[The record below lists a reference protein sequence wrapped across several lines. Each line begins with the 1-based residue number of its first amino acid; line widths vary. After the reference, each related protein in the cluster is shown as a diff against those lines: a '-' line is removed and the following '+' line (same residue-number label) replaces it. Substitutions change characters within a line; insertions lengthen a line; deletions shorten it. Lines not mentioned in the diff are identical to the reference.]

1 MMYYVTMTDN
11 FFSGWGPAE
20 GKTNKLIIICSNY
33 DQASQLAEHAL
44 NRGEMKYVNI
54 CVDKPYYNKASI
66 YSSWK
71 DYNEMGGC
79 WIEQGGRI
87 AA

>member
-1 MMYYVTMTDN
+1 MYYVTMTDN

-33 DQASQLAEHAL
+33 DQASQIANHARTR
-44 NRGEMKYVNI
+44 NEMNHVNI
-54 CVDKPYYNKASI
+54 CVTKPSYKSVSYLE
-66 YSSWK
+66 SWK
-71 DYNEMGGC
+71 DYSDMGGC
-79 WIEQGGRI
+79 WIAEGGQI

>member
-1 MMYYVTMTDN
+1 MYYVTMTDN

-33 DQASQLAEHAL
+33 DQASQIANHARTR
-44 NRGEMKYVNI
+44 NEMNYVNI
-54 CVDKPYYNKASI
+54 CVTKPSYKSVSYLE
-66 YSSWK
+66 SWK
-71 DYNEMGGC
+71 DYSDMGGC
-79 WIEQGGRI
+79 WIAEGGQI